1 MLLVVFILA
10 FVIGLIGAYVSDEKP
25 SVNYIGFPSVI
36 FAAIA
41 FLALLVSGITIVCNQ
56 VSKSSEIA
64 AMQVK
69 YDSLVYQYENG
80 IYDDG
85 NGVSKRELIVDI
97 EKWNMDI
104 ARNKKDQH
112 DFWIG
117 VFIPDIYDQF
127 EFIEL
132 DGGV

>member
-36 FAAIA
+36 LAAIA
-41 FLALLVSGITIVCNQ
+41 FFALLVSGITIVCNQ
-56 VSKSSEIA
+56 VGKSSEVA

-69 YDSLVYQYENG
+69 YDSLVYQYEND

-85 NGVSKRELIVDI
+85 NGVSKRELIVM
-97 EKWNMDI
+97 K
-104 ARNKKDQH
+104 
-112 DFWIG
+112 F
-117 VFIPDIYDQF
+117 
-127 EFIEL
+127 
-132 DGGV
+132 